1 MVQVDAGK
9 EPAAAETGKLHPA
22 MAVVQQPGSKN
33 CTQRV
38 LNECIQRT
46 AHGCGSQF
54 GLRENLVVKS

>member
-1 MVQVDAGK
+1 
-9 EPAAAETGKLHPA
+9 

-33 CTQRV
+33 RTQRV